1 MAQAQ
6 HQLRRRAIPIMSLY
20 FVLFAIVNW
29 LFATRSIHGAGAYLL
44 AVLPA
49 LPLIAAIVILGRY
62 IREETDEFK
71 RAVFVEAMLR
81 AIGVTMVLTTA
92 WGFIEMFIPGIHVPV
107 LWVFPVFCVMAVAS
121 KLFVR
126 RRYQ

>member
-6 HQLRRRAIPIMSLY
+6 RVLRRRAIPIMSLY
-20 FVLFAIVNW
+20 FVLFALVDW
-29 LFATRSIHGAGAYLL
+29 LFSNHSIPGVASYLL
-44 AVLPA
+44 AVAPA
-49 LPLIAAIVILGRY
+49 IPLIAAIVILGRY

-71 RAVFVEAMLR
+71 RAVFVESLLWALG
-81 AIGVTMVLTTA
+81 ATMVLTTA
-92 WGFIEMFIPGIHVPV
+92 WGFIEMFVPGIHVPV
-107 LWVFPVFCVMAVAS
+107 LWVFPVFCAMAAAS